1 MLSHVLLSTQKTS
14 RLAVIGELGRHPLF
28 VNTLAQCLNYKLSM
42 DSRRNTANLIDHV
55 MTEMDDMAR
64 SGLDCWLTRVRQ
76 IEGLLDIPRHLKH
89 SKTSGK
95 HLTSLLKS
103 KFDRYWID
111 KINEI
116 KTTGSDTTDH
126 NKLRTYKT
134 LKSSFTREPYIT
146 LVRNRNQRSN
156 LTRLRVSSHN
166 LAIESGRKTRPVTPI
181 NQRICLYC
189 KPEPHNHP
197 PTRPPPLGA
206 PPSPSVD
213 TEFHFLMQCQYFAI
227 KRGCLFGKMSSII
240 QGFNNLSD
248 EHKFVTLLTPTS
260 PRAAKLANKCIK
272 IMFDAR
278 NKIDLE
284 RANI

>member
-1 MLSHVLLSTQKTS
+1 MFLSVNKKTS
-14 RLAVIGELGRHPLF
+14 RLAVLGELGRHPLF

-42 DSRRNTANLIDHV
+42 DSRRNTADLIDHV

-64 SGLDCWLTRVRQ
+64 SGMDCWLTRVRQ
-76 IEGLLDIPRHLKH
+76 IEGLLDIPRHLKY

-134 LKSSFTREPYIT
+134 LKVSFTREPYIM

-181 NQRICLYC
+181 DQRICLYC

-197 PTRPPPLGA
+197 PQLI
-206 PPSPSVD
+206 
-213 TEFHFLMQCQYFAI
+213 LN
-227 KRGCLFGKMSSII
+227 SI
-240 QGFNNLSD
+240 F
-248 EHKFVTLLTPTS
+248 
-260 PRAAKLANKCIK
+260 
-272 IMFDAR
+272 
-278 NKIDLE
+278 
-284 RANI
+284 